1 MPAKGLAW
9 ALRRAGVAGGKL
21 CRSHALQRGFLL
33 GGQWGRA
40 GLDAR
45 VCQAPGPIPLSRSTQ
60 GGLRPCNRT
69 TPSPNSV
76 SLTSST
82 IEQKACKP
90 TVSRF
95 CRATRP
101 RLAVLLRQA
110 CAGPKNP
117 LASRARCLRGG
128 AAWWPA
134 RPIQSGSAG
143 FGSREGLLVI
153 PREPPGRMLPRFL
166 GMALQGVEI
175 VQGVA
180 STEPAGVD

>member
-1 MPAKGLAW
+1 MTWEQLLAERRVASQPTDRAEIQ
-9 ALRRAGVAGGKL
+9 ALRAVVQRNLADAQTRGLSVPVLMDRVASASV
-21 CRSHALQRGFLL
+21 R
-33 GGQWGRA
+33 
-40 GLDAR
+40 
-45 VCQAPGPIPLSRSTQ
+45 
-60 GGLRPCNRT
+60 RP
-69 TPSPNSV
+69 
-76 SLTSST
+76 
-82 IEQKACKP
+82 QKPAC
-90 TVSRF
+90 
-95 CRATRP
+95 
-101 RLAVLLRQA
+101 
-110 CAGPKNP
+110 
-117 LASRARCLRGG
+117 LASAVFAGG

>member
-1 MPAKGLAW
+1 VREAEGPLKLRIKGTRFLLLRNPENLTQEPLPKLQE
-9 ALRRAGVAGGKL
+9 ALRL
-21 CRSHALQRGFLL
+21 
-33 GGQWGRA
+33 
-40 GLDAR
+40 
-45 VCQAPGPIPLSRSTQ
+45 
-60 GGLRPCNRT
+60 N
-69 TPSPNSV
+69 
-76 SLTSST
+76 
-82 IEQKACKP
+82 
-90 TVSRF
+90 
-95 CRATRP
+95 
-101 RLAVLLRQA
+101 VLLRQA